1 MSLNIEELT
10 GVSVDFIVLILLA
23 LVVVLIIINL
33 LNNRKMKR
41 LERRIRTFMSGKN
54 AMSLEEAFKKKFAKL
69 DELEAFSMENK
80 KTMEMVLDHLD
91 GTYQKVGLVKYNA
104 FDDMGGKLSFTLA
117 LLNRKNDGF
126 IINAMHSREGC
137 YTYIKEII
145 DGNSVLLLAAEERE
159 ALDMALE
166 YGNEE

>member
-1 MSLNIEELT
+1 MSLNIQELT

-33 LNNRKMKR
+33 INRKNMVTLQRKYR
-41 LERRIRTFMSGKN
+41 AFMNGRN
-54 AMSLEEAFKKKFAKL
+54 AMSLEEHFKQKFAKL

-104 FDDMGGKLSFTLA
+104 FDDMGGKLSFSLA
-117 LLNRKNDGF
+117 LLNRRNDGF

-145 DGNSVLLLAAEERE
+145 DGNSVLLLAAEEKE

-166 YGNEE
+166 YGKEE